1 MLSDI
6 TMHSAVCKSVL
17 VLRFVLHP
25 QERMLCEFEN
35 CRVLVTDTKIERI
48 KDIIPILEQIT
59 RVNAPLL
66 IVAEDVIGEALAT
79 LVVNKLRG
87 IIQVNCLVDR
97 MNAF

>member
-1 MLSDI
+1 MLLC
-6 TMHSAVCKSVL
+6 V
-17 VLRFVLHP
+17 

-35 CRVLVTDTKIERI
+35 CRVLVTDMKIERI

-59 RVNAPLL
+59 RVNQPLM

-87 IIQVNCLVDR
+87 IIQVCRAPGPNFHLSLLSCHSHCGI
-97 MNAF
+97 